1 MYVEHPA
8 FESLAD
14 ENAKIWRYL
23 DFTKF
28 VALLDWRALS
38 FARVDELTDQFEGSL
53 RKADAVSLLVGY
65 ANPPTSWSGPTRRW
79 VAFHV
84 THPTRSL
91 TQPGLTAPRLL
102 LDGYLLD
109 EVQTLQAVH
118 LYLHVRYGVK
128 HIPYVEGP
136 LYCVSRG

>member
-38 FARVDELTDQFEGSL
+38 FARVDQLTDQFEGSL
-53 RKADAVSLLVGY
+53 RKADAVS
-65 ANPPTSWSGPTRRW
+65 
-79 VAFHV
+79 
-84 THPTRSL
+84 
-91 TQPGLTAPRLL
+91 
-102 LDGYLLD
+102 
-109 EVQTLQAVH
+109 
-118 LYLHVRYGVK
+118 
-128 HIPYVEGP
+128 
-136 LYCVSRG
+136 